1 MGINCSFSVHWF
13 RHSQPGDGW
22 NWDRHQNG
30 EFTPQKPNHRNTMF
44 KRNLEPQFNT
54 PFDAIKW
61 NRMLFSRQNQTFF
74 SKGIAVVPHHLT
86 LMFFS
91 RRIWT
96 WRRFSSLHQWRV
108 GREVGGVR
116 GDPKLCQF
124 DVGKAIL
131 FYMGYMG
138 NLPARIVGF
147 TPKKYLTA
155 FLLKAQ
161 LFKRWT
167 KTTIWSWNLRV

>member
-1 MGINCSFSVHWF
+1 MDETEIDTKMGSSLPKNQIIGTLCLKEILNHNLILRLMLSNEIGCCF
-13 RHSQPGDGW
+13 PGKI
-22 NWDRHQNG
+22 R
-30 EFTPQKPNHRNTMF
+30 R
-44 KRNLEPQFNT
+44 
-54 PFDAIKW
+54 
-61 NRMLFSRQNQTFF
+61 FF

-96 WRRFSSLHQWRV
+96 WRRFSSLHQCRV

-147 TPKKYLTA
+147 TQKN
-155 FLLKAQ
+155 
-161 LFKRWT
+161 
-167 KTTIWSWNLRV
+167 S